1 MMCRQLMDILAEERK
16 HFSVV
21 KIIIIPSVGD
31 SKEVSS
37 IMANVSA
44 RIDDDLKA
52 RADAIA
58 DQIGISLSSAIGI
71 FLKRFVAEQGFPF
84 PVKAVGNNT
93 MDLSD
98 ETISELAKIGI
109 QNGKDVPSL
118 PASFYIDPK
127 TNSPKITTR

>member
-1 MMCRQLMDILAEERK
+1 MMCRQLMDMIAEQMK
-16 HFSVV
+16 YFSPL
-21 KIIIIPSVGD
+21 KIIVIPSEGD

-84 PVKAVGNNT
+84 PVF
-93 MDLSD
+93 LSRSSLSCCCRS
-98 ETISELAKIGI
+98 EIFFSVLSISVQTFWYFGFI
-109 QNGKDVPSL
+109 QW
-118 PASFYIDPK
+118 
-127 TNSPKITTR
+127 SPFS